1 MMRNSRLDEPEEL
14 LEPLPGI
21 CYGHKQLLNNAVLIP
36 ILTCYTRCSFK
47 CQVNKLYL
55 TVSERPGT

>member
-21 CYGHKQLLNNAVLIP
+21 CYGHKQILNNAGLIP
-36 ILTCYTRCSFK
+36 ILTCYTKCSFK
-47 CQVNKLYL
+47 CQVN
-55 TVSERPGT
+55 